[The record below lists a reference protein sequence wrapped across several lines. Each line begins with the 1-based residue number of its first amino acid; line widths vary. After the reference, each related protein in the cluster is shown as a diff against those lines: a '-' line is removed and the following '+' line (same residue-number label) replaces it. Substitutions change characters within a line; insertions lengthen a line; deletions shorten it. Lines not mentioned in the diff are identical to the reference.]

1 MCNPG
6 SCILFAGAFMPD
18 RTLSHYEL
26 LEEIGKGGMGVVYKA
41 RDTRLDRFVA
51 VKVLPPE
58 KMSDPERKRRFVQ
71 EAKAASALNHPNIVT
86 IHEIDTLDG
95 VDFMVMEYVE
105 GTPLDRLIPPT
116 GLPFEQ
122 TIAYAAQI
130 ADALAAAHTA
140 GIVHRDI
147 KPGNIVV
154 TPGGRVKVLD
164 FGLAKLIER
173 AGSEDMT
180 ITAEAAT
187 RAGVIVGT
195 VAYASPE
202 QIEAKPVDARSDV
215 FSFGAVLY
223 EMLAGRRPFQGESQ
237 LSTMAA
243 ILRDTPQ
250 PVVTVRPGLPAELS
264 RILQRCLEKN
274 RERRYPSGAELRD
287 DLAAVQARLA
297 IPPAGLSA
305 MLHQPRYAIAAGVVI
320 LAIAGGAGWYAW
332 RTSRA
337 QWARNEVLPAA
348 SRAIQQLHMHAAWR
362 LLREAERY
370 IPDDPQLGQMREVV
384 TSVTSIHTAPADA
397 EVFIKDYGDP
407 DDAWEMIGRSPLDQ
421 VRIPQGYLR
430 WRFVKPGYEP
440 LEAAKFFRFNA
451 PLHLEP
457 KETAQAGMVKVPTG
471 EYQLGG
477 SPPVQLPEY
486 WIDKYEVTNRQFK
499 DFLDHGGYQ
508 DRQYWKQPL
517 VDHGRAISW
526 EQAMLKFRDATG
538 RTGPSTWDLGA
549 YPEGQA
555 DFPVSG
561 VSWYEAA
568 AYAAFAGKALPTAHQ
583 WFNAAG
589 AGIFSDILRFSNFDH
604 KGVARVGSYQGM
616 GPFGT
621 YDMAGNVKEWVWNE
635 DSANRYLL
643 GGAWNEPSYLFL
655 DPDTRPPFDRSP
667 ANGFRCVKNGGVLPT
682 ALTGPIERAYRDYSK
697 EKPVSDQVFAA
708 YRGLYSYDKSP
719 LDARVESAD
728 NSHPYWRKEKVTFM
742 AGYGSERV
750 AAYLFL
756 PKNTAVPYQALV
768 YHPGSDAGVLRSSE
782 TLGMTRVFFEF
793 AVRSGR
799 AVIFPI
805 YKGTYERHV
814 DGNGPNA
821 VRDVS
826 IQAVKDAAR
835 SVDYLET
842 RPDIDHTRIAYYGL
856 SWGANRGP
864 RMCGIESR
872 FKTCV
877 LLAGGFAESP
887 LPPEVDD
894 INFAPRAHMPLL
906 ELNGRYDF
914 DQSTEHQAKPMF
926 HFWGAPEKDKRM
938 VIYEAGHIPA
948 DLRDVIREILDW
960 LDKYLG
966 PVKTAG

>member
-1 MCNPG
+1 
-6 SCILFAGAFMPD
+6 MPD

-51 VKVLPPE
+51 IKLLPPE
-58 KMSDPERKRRFVQ
+58 KMSDPDRKRRFVQ
-71 EAKAASALNHPNIVT
+71 EAKAASGLNHPNIVT

-95 VDFMVMEYVE
+95 VDFMVMEYVD
-105 GTPLDRLIPPT
+105 GTPLDRSIPAK
-116 GLPFEQ
+116 GLPIEQ
-122 TIAYAAQI
+122 TLAYAVQI

-164 FGLAKLIER
+164 FGLAKLVER
-173 AGSEDMT
+173 AGSEDLT
-180 ITAEAAT
+180 VTAEGAT

-223 EMLAGRRPFQGESQ
+223 EMLTGRRPFQGESQ

-250 PVVTVRPGLPAELS
+250 PVVAIRPGLPAELS

-274 RERRYPSGAELRD
+274 RDARYRSGAELRD

-297 IPPAGLSA
+297 TPAAGLGA
-305 MLHQPRYAIAAGVVI
+305 MLHQPRYAITAVLVI
-320 LAIAGGAGWYAW
+320 LAIAGAAGWFGW

-337 QWARNEVLPAA
+337 RWARNEVLPAA
-348 SRAIQQLHMHAAWR
+348 SRSIQQLHVHGAWR

-370 IPDDPQLGQMREVV
+370 IPDDPQLRQMREVI
-384 TSVTSIHTAPADA
+384 TAVTSIRTVPDGADI
-397 EVFIKDYGDP
+397 FIKDYSDP

-430 WRFVKPGYEP
+430 WKFVKPGYEP
-440 LEAAKFFRFNA
+440 LEAAKSFRFDA
-451 PLHLEP
+451 PLRLEP
-457 KETAQAGMVKVPTG
+457 KESVPPGMVRVPAG
-471 EYQLGG
+471 EFQMGG
-477 SPPVQLPEY
+477 SPPVHLADY

-499 DFLDHGGYQ
+499 DFMDRGGYQ
-508 DRQYWKQPL
+508 NRQYWKQPL

-526 EQAMLKFRDATG
+526 EEATLKFRDATG
-538 RTGPSTWDLGA
+538 RPGPSTWDLGA
-549 YPEGQA
+549 YPDGQA

-568 AYAAFAGKALPTAHQ
+568 AYAEFAGKALPTAHQ

-604 KGVARVGSYQGM
+604 KGAARVGSYQGM

-621 YDMAGNVKEWVWNE
+621 YDMAGNVKEWAWNE
-635 DSANRYLL
+635 DAANRYIL

-655 DPDTRPPFDRSP
+655 DADARPPFDRGA
-667 ANGFRCVKNGGVLPT
+667 ANGFRCVKNSGVLSA

-697 EKPVSDQVFAA
+697 EKPVSDQIFEA
-708 YRGLYSYDKSP
+708 YRGLYSYDKGP

-728 NSHPYWRKEKVTFM
+728 NSHPYWRKERVTFT
-742 AGYGSERV
+742 AGYGNERV

-756 PKNTAVPYQALV
+756 PKNAAAPYQILV
-768 YHPGSDAGVLRSSE
+768 YHPGSDAAVLRSSE
-782 TLGMTRVFFEF
+782 TLGMSLIFFEF
-793 AVRSGR
+793 AMRSGR
-799 AVIFPI
+799 AVMFPI

-821 VRDVS
+821 ERDVT

-842 RPDIDHTRIAYYGL
+842 RPDIDHARIAFYGL
-856 SWGANRGP
+856 SWGGNRGP
-864 RMCGIESR
+864 RICGIESR

-877 LLAGGFAESP
+877 LLAGGFPESP
-887 LPPEVDD
+887 LPPEIDD
-894 INFAPRAHMPLL
+894 INFAPRARMPLL
-906 ELNGRYDF
+906 QLNGRYDF
-914 DQSTEHQAKPMF
+914 DQSTEHQANPMF
-926 HFWGAPEKDKRM
+926 RFWGAPEKDKRL
-938 VIYEAGHIPA
+938 VLYEAGHIPA
-948 DLRDVIREILDW
+948 DLHDVIREILDW